1 MERRGS
7 GKDNEER
14 ERKNGGG
21 EIKENPRLSPFI
33 HRRIFCLQTAALFSP
48 RRRRI
53 SSMQWMKVEFIVNR
67 GEVKWRGWI
76 ESSREMVSRVKEEA
90 EEDLP
95 THRGETIQSLQ
106 RCIPLYV
113 TFSRYLRAS
122 HLECERGWLLEWK
135 FSKMCKKLLLSP
147 VKFH

>member
-53 SSMQWMKVEFIVNR
+53 SSMQWMKVEFIVNC

-95 THRGETIQSLQ
+95 RRDDT
-106 RCIPLYV
+106 V
-113 TFSRYLRAS
+113 
-122 HLECERGWLLEWK
+122 
-135 FSKMCKKLLLSP
+135 SP
-147 VKFH
+147 AMYSIIRNLFAVSES